1 MYNVCPSRSLLLCA
15 RLPIFD
21 LLYKVF
27 LVCQLIFTKMI
38 DRRSLIKCPEAAR
51 GTVPG
56 YWRRGTGV
64 AVTVVVSH
72 QLCLAPR
79 LGEGSPS

>member
-1 MYNVCPSRSLLLCA
+1 
-15 RLPIFD
+15 
-21 LLYKVF
+21 
-27 LVCQLIFTKMI
+27 MI